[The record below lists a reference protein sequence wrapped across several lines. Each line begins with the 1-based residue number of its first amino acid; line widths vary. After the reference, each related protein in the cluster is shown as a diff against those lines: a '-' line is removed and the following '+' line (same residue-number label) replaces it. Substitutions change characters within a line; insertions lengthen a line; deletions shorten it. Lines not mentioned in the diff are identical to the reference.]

1 MERVCVLVALWAA
14 VAAQLGSPALGLRPP
29 RRTAVGH
36 KGSSGLTGQDANG
49 VPLRRSKRGWM
60 WNQFFLLEEYTGTD
74 LQYVGK
80 LHSDSDRGDD
90 SVRYVLT
97 GDGAGIIFKIDEK
110 SGDIHATKRLDRED
124 KAYYVLR
131 AKAVNRFTNE
141 ALEGESEFIIKIHD
155 INDNEPRF
163 TKDPYLAR
171 VPEMADIGTSV
182 IQVTAL
188 DADDA
193 TYGNSAK
200 VVYSILEGQPYF
212 SVDPETGLIKTALP
226 GMDREVKENYQ
237 VVIQAKDMA
246 GQMGGLS
253 GTTTVSITL
262 SDINDNPPRFTKTFY
277 EFKVP
282 ESTAVGSAVGVIR
295 AVDNDIGE
303 NADMDYKIIGSDGPG
318 MFDISTNR
326 SSQEGVIV
334 LKKPLDFEKRPQ
346 YGLRVQVD
354 NVHLVPR
361 FFSAGSFR
369 DEASIKITVE
379 DVDEPPVFER
389 ANYDMEVKEDAA
401 PNTIISTVSAS
412 DPDVKRSPVRYSINR
427 RTDMDRVF
435 DVHATNGSVF
445 LLKEL
450 DREEN
455 AWHNISVIASEFNNH
470 NQNSHV
476 LVHIRVTDVNDNAPT
491 FATNYET
498 FVCENA
504 KANQRIQTV
513 SATDPDEPLGGHRF
527 FFSLAQENAG
537 KANFSV
543 RDNRGSVH
551 RSCGQEFSAN
561 LLFFGGDVSD
571 NTAWILTRRNSY
583 SSLLK
588 SVYHVPVVISDSGMP
603 ARSSTNTLT
612 VRVCT
617 CDREGN
623 MKLCNAEAL
632 TARAGLSTG
641 ALVAI
646 LLCVMILLMIVV
658 LFAALRRQ
666 RKKEPL
672 IISKEDVRDNVVSYN
687 DEGGGEED
695 TQAFDI
701 GTLRNPE
708 AIEDAKQRR
717 DILPEAYYP
726 PARRPAPPPARD
738 NNNGDVRD
746 FINQRIQDND
756 GDPTAPPYDS
766 LATYAYEGS
775 GSVAESLS
783 SLESATT
790 EGEQD
795 YNYLSEWGPRF
806 KKLADMYGADDSDRD
821 S

>member
-1 MERVCVLVALWAA
+1 MDRRKVCVLMVLWAMA
-14 VAAQLGSPALGLRPP
+14 NLSSPGHSLRAL
-29 RRTAVGH
+29 RRTTGGRR
-36 KGSSGLTGQDANG
+36 GSTGLTGQDANG

-74 LQYVGK
+74 MQYVGK
-80 LHSDSDRGDD
+80 LHSDSDRGDG

-97 GDGAGIIFKIDEK
+97 GEGAGTLFKIDEK
-110 SGDIHATKRLDRED
+110 SGDIHATKRLDREE
-124 KAYYVLR
+124 KAYYILH

-141 ALEGESEFIIKIHD
+141 ALEGQSEFIIKIHD

-163 TKDPYLAR
+163 TKDPYMAN
-171 VPEMADIGTSV
+171 VPEMSDIGTSV
-182 IQVTAL
+182 IQVTAT

-193 TYGNSAK
+193 TYGNSAR

-262 SDINDNPPRFTKTFY
+262 SDVNDNPPRFTKTLY
-277 EFKVP
+277 EFRVP
-282 ESTAVGSAVGVIR
+282 ESTELGSVVGVIR
-295 AVDNDIGE
+295 AMDADIGE
-303 NADMDYKIIGSDGPG
+303 NAEMDYRIMGSDGPG
-318 MFDISTNR
+318 MFDITTNR
-326 SSQEGVIV
+326 STQEGVIV
-334 LKKPLDFEKRPQ
+334 LRKPLDYERKRQ
-346 YGLRVQVD
+346 YSLRVQVE
-354 NVHLVPR
+354 NVHVNPR
-361 FFSAGSFR
+361 FYSVGSFR
-369 DEASIKITVE
+369 DEASIKIIVE

-389 ANYDMEVKEDAA
+389 SSYVMEVKEDAVR
-401 PNTIISTVSAS
+401 NTVIGSVSAS
-412 DPDVKRSPVRYSINR
+412 DPDDKNSLVRYTIDR

-435 DVHATNGSVF
+435 NIHAGNGSVF
-445 LLKEL
+445 ILREL

-455 AWHNISVIASEFNNH
+455 AWHNISVIATEFNNPR
-470 NQNSHV
+470 QISRVPVYVRV
-476 LVHIRVTDVNDNAPT
+476 LDVNDNAPT

-527 FFSLAQENAG
+527 FFSLAQETAG

-543 RDNRGSVH
+543 RDNK
-551 RSCGQEFSAN
+551 
-561 LLFFGGDVSD
+561 D

-583 SSLLK
+583 NSLQK
-588 SVYHVPVVISDSGMP
+588 SIYHVPVVISDGEFPMQ
-603 ARSSTNTLT
+603 SSTNTLT
-612 VRVCT
+612 IRVCT

-646 LLCVMILLMIVV
+646 LLCVIILLMIVV

-708 AIEDAKQRR
+708 AIEESKQRR
-717 DILPEAYYP
+717 DIVPETFYP
-726 PARRPAPPPARD
+726 PVRRAVLPPTRD
-738 NNNGDVRD
+738 NNGDVRD
-746 FINQRIQDND
+746 FISQRLQDND
-756 GDPTAPPYDS
+756 SDPTAPPYDS
-766 LATYAYEGS
+766 LATYAYEGN

-783 SLESATT
+783 SLESVTT
-790 EGEQD
+790 EGDQD

-806 KKLADMYGADDSDRD
+806 KKLADMYGGDDSDRD

>member
-1 MERVCVLVALWAA
+1 LSLPFAA
-14 VAAQLGSPALGLRPP
+14 VLRSSSRLGCFSHLPSLCWKME
-29 RRTAVGH
+29 
-36 KGSSGLTGQDANG
+36 KGQT

-74 LQYVGK
+74 MQYVGK
-80 LHSDSDRGDD
+80 LHSDADRGDG

-97 GDGAGIIFKIDEK
+97 GDGAGTVFKIDEK
-110 SGDIHATKRLDRED
+110 SGDIHATKRLDREE
-124 KAYYVLR
+124 KAYYILY
-131 AKAVNRFTNE
+131 AKAVNRFTNQ
-141 ALEGESEFIIKIHD
+141 ALEGQSEFIIKIHD
-155 INDNEPRF
+155 INDNEPKF
-163 TKDPYLAR
+163 TKDPYMAR
-171 VPEMADIGTSV
+171 VPEMSDIGASV
-182 IQVTAL
+182 IQVTAT

-193 TYGNSAK
+193 TYGNSAR

-262 SDINDNPPRFTKTFY
+262 SDVNDNPPRFTKTLYDFR
-277 EFKVP
+277 VP
-282 ESTAVGSAVGVIR
+282 ESLEPGSVVGVVR
-295 AVDNDIGE
+295 ALDADIGE
-303 NADMDYKIIGSDGPG
+303 NAEMDYRIIGSDGPG
-318 MFDISTNR
+318 VFDIATNR
-326 SSQEGVIV
+326 STQDGVIV
-334 LKKPLDFEKRPQ
+334 LRKPLDFEKKHQ
-346 YGLRVQVD
+346 FGLRLQVE
-354 NVHLVPR
+354 NVHLNPR
-361 FFSAGSFR
+361 FFSMGPFR
-369 DEASIKITVE
+369 DEASVKITVE

-389 ANYDMEVKEDAA
+389 PSYIMEVKEDAA
-401 PNTIISTVSAS
+401 KNTVIGAVSAS
-412 DPDVKRSPVRYSINR
+412 DLDDKRSPIRYTIDW

-435 DVHATNGSVF
+435 NIHSGNGSVYV
-445 LLKEL
+445 LREL

-455 AWHNISVIASEFNNH
+455 AWHNISVMATEFNNP
-470 NQNSHV
+470 QQISRV
-476 LVHIRVTDVNDNAPT
+476 PVFIRVLDVNDNAPA
-491 FATNYET
+491 FAANYET

-504 KANQRIQTV
+504 KANQRIQTIG
-513 SATDPDEPLGGHRF
+513 ATDPDEPLAGHRF
-527 FFSLAQENAG
+527 FFRVAPEAAG

-543 RDNRGSVH
+543 HDNKGS
-551 RSCGQEFSAN
+551 AA
-561 LLFFGGDVSD
+561 LASD
-571 NTAWILTRRNSY
+571 PWWCLQ
-583 SSLLK
+583 K
-588 SVYHVPVVISDSGMP
+588 SVYHVPVVISDGDFPMQ
-603 ARSSTNTLT
+603 SSTNTLT
-612 VRVCT
+612 VRVCS

-646 LLCVMILLMIVV
+646 LLCVIILLMIVV

-672 IISKEDVRDNVVSYN
+672 IVSKEDVRDNVVSYN

-708 AIEDAKQRR
+708 AIEESKQRR
-717 DILPEAYYP
+717 DILPETFYP
-726 PARRPAPPPARD
+726 PLRRPAPPPTYD
-738 NNNGDVRD
+738 NNGDVRD
-746 FINQRIQDND
+746 FISQRLQDND

-766 LATYAYEGS
+766 LATYAYEGN

-783 SLESATT
+783 SLESVTT
-790 EGEQD
+790 EGDQD

-806 KKLADMYGADDSDRD
+806 KKLADMYGGEDSGGE

>member
-1 MERVCVLVALWAA
+1 MDRRKVCALMVLWAMA
-14 VAAQLGSPALGLRPP
+14 HLSSPGYGLRAL
-29 RRTAVGH
+29 RRTTGGRR
-36 KGSSGLTGQDANG
+36 GSAGLTGQDANG

-74 LQYVGK
+74 MQYVGK
-80 LHSDSDRGDD
+80 LHSDSDRGDG

-97 GDGAGIIFKIDEK
+97 GEGAGSLFKIDEN
-110 SGDIHATKRLDRED
+110 SGDIHATKRLDREE
-124 KAYYVLR
+124 KAYYILH

-141 ALEGESEFIIKIHD
+141 ALEGQSEFIIKIHD

-163 TKDPYLAR
+163 TKDLYMAR
-171 VPEMADIGTSV
+171 VPEMSDIGTSV
-182 IQVTAL
+182 IQVTAT

-193 TYGNSAK
+193 TYGNSAR

-262 SDINDNPPRFTKTFY
+262 SDVNDNPPRFSKTLY
-277 EFKVP
+277 EFRVP
-282 ESTAVGSAVGVIR
+282 ESIELGSVVGLIR
-295 AVDNDIGE
+295 AMDADIGE
-303 NADMDYKIIGSDGPG
+303 NAEMDYRIIGSDGPG
-318 MFDISTNR
+318 MFDVSTNR
-326 SSQEGVIV
+326 STQEGVIV
-334 LKKPLDFEKRPQ
+334 LRKPLDFERKRQ
-346 YGLRVQVD
+346 YSLRVQVE
-354 NVHLVPR
+354 NVHINPR
-361 FFSAGSFR
+361 FFSVGPFR
-369 DEASIKITVE
+369 DEASIKIIVE

-389 ANYDMEVKEDAA
+389 ASYIMEVKEDAA
-401 PNTIISTVSAS
+401 RNTIIGSVSAS
-412 DPDVKRSPVRYSINR
+412 DPDDKNSLVRYSIDR

-435 DVHATNGSVF
+435 NIHAGNGSVF
-445 LLKEL
+445 IFREL

-455 AWHNISVIASEFNNH
+455 AWHNISVTATEFSKYNNPR
-470 NQNSHV
+470 QISRV
-476 LVHIRVTDVNDNAPT
+476 PVYIRVLDVNDNAPT

-527 FFSLAQENAG
+527 FFSLAQEAAG

-543 RDNRGSVH
+543 RDNK
-551 RSCGQEFSAN
+551 
-561 LLFFGGDVSD
+561 D

-583 SSLLK
+583 NSLQK
-588 SVYHVPVVISDSGMP
+588 SVYHVPVVISDGEFPMQ
-603 ARSSTNTLT
+603 SSTNTLT
-612 VRVCT
+612 IRVCT

-646 LLCVMILLMIVV
+646 LLCVIILLMIVV

-708 AIEDAKQRR
+708 AIEESKQRR
-717 DILPEAYYP
+717 DIVPETFYP
-726 PARRPAPPPARD
+726 PVRRPVLPPTRD
-738 NNNGDVRD
+738 NNGDVRD
-746 FINQRIQDND
+746 FINQRLQDND
-756 GDPTAPPYDS
+756 SDPTAPPYDS
-766 LATYAYEGS
+766 LATYAYEGN

-783 SLESATT
+783 SLESVTT
-790 EGEQD
+790 DGDQD

-806 KKLADMYGADDSDRD
+806 KKLADMYGGDDSDRD

>member
-1 MERVCVLVALWAA
+1 MDRGKACLLLVLWA
-14 VAAQLGSPALGLRPP
+14 VAHLSSPGDGLRAL
-29 RRTAVGH
+29 RRTTGGRR
-36 KGSSGLTGQDANG
+36 GSTGLTGQDANG

-74 LQYVGK
+74 MQYVGK
-80 LHSDSDRGDD
+80 LHSDGDRGDG

-97 GDGAGIIFKIDEK
+97 GEGAGTLFKIDEK
-110 SGDIHATKRLDRED
+110 SGDIHATKRLDREE
-124 KAYYVLR
+124 KAYYILH
-131 AKAVNRFTNE
+131 AKAINRFTNE

-163 TKDPYLAR
+163 TKDPYIAT
-171 VPEMADIGTSV
+171 VPEMSEIGTSV
-182 IQVTAL
+182 IQVTAT

-193 TYGNSAK
+193 TYGNSAR

-226 GMDREVKENYQ
+226 GMDREVKEHYQ

-262 SDINDNPPRFTKTFY
+262 SDVNDNPPRFTKSLY
-277 EFKVP
+277 DFKVP
-282 ESTAVGSAVGVIR
+282 ESTELGSAVGVIR
-295 AVDNDIGE
+295 ANDADI
-303 NADMDYKIIGSDGPG
+303 NANAEMDYRIIGSDGPG
-318 MFDISTNR
+318 MFDISTNK
-326 SSQEGVIV
+326 STQEGVIV
-334 LKKPLDFEKRPQ
+334 LRKPLDFERKRQ
-346 YGLRVQVD
+346 YSLRIQVD
-354 NVHLVPR
+354 NVHVSPR
-361 FFSAGSFR
+361 FFSMGPFR
-369 DEASIKITVE
+369 DEATVKIQVE

-389 ANYDMEVKEDAA
+389 SSYVMEVKEDAA
-401 PNTIISTVSAS
+401 RNTAIGSVSAS
-412 DPDVKRSPVRYSINR
+412 DPDGVRSPVRYSIDR

-435 DVHATNGSVF
+435 NIHAGNGSVF
-445 LLKEL
+445 ILRQL
-450 DREEN
+450 DREES
-455 AWHNISVIASEFNNH
+455 AWHNISIIATEFNNPR
-470 NQNSHV
+470 QISRV
-476 LVHIRVTDVNDNAPT
+476 PVYIRVLDINDNAPT

-513 SATDPDEPLGGHRF
+513 SATDPDEPVGGHRF
-527 FFSLAQENAG
+527 FFSLAHEASG

-543 RDNRGSVH
+543 RDNK
-551 RSCGQEFSAN
+551 
-561 LLFFGGDVSD
+561 D

-583 SSLLK
+583 NSLQK
-588 SVYHVPVVISDSGMP
+588 STYLVPVVISDGEFPMQ
-603 ARSSTNTLT
+603 SSTNTLT

-632 TARAGLSTG
+632 TGRAGLSTG

-646 LLCVMILLMIVV
+646 LLCVIILLMIVV

-708 AIEDAKQRR
+708 AIEESKQRR
-717 DILPEAYYP
+717 DIVPETFYP
-726 PARRPAPPPARD
+726 PVRRRRLR
-738 NNNGDVRD
+738 VCC
-746 FINQRIQDND
+746 QC
-756 GDPTAPPYDS
+756 
-766 LATYAYEGS
+766 
-775 GSVAESLS
+775 
-783 SLESATT
+783 
-790 EGEQD
+790 
-795 YNYLSEWGPRF
+795 
-806 KKLADMYGADDSDRD
+806 
-821 S
+821 

>member
-1 MERVCVLVALWAA
+1 MDRRKVCVLMVLWA
-14 VAAQLGSPALGLRPP
+14 VAHLSFPGYGLRAL
-29 RRTAVGH
+29 RRTTG
-36 KGSSGLTGQDANG
+36 GRRGSGLTGQDANG

-74 LQYVGK
+74 MQYVGK
-80 LHSDSDRGDD
+80 LHSDGDRGDG

-97 GDGAGIIFKIDEK
+97 GEGAGTLFKIDEK
-110 SGDIHATKRLDRED
+110 SGDIHATKRLDREE
-124 KAYYVLR
+124 KAYYILH
-131 AKAVNRFTNE
+131 AKAVNQFTNE

-163 TKDPYLAR
+163 TKDPYMAS
-171 VPEMADIGTSV
+171 VPEMSDVGTSV
-182 IQVTAL
+182 IQVTAI

-193 TYGNSAK
+193 TYGNSAR

-226 GMDREVKENYQ
+226 GMDREVKEHYQ

-262 SDINDNPPRFTKTFY
+262 SDVNDNPPRFTKTLY
-277 EFKVP
+277 EFRVP
-282 ESTAVGSAVGVIR
+282 ESNELGSSVGAIR
-295 AVDNDIGE
+295 AMDADIGP
-303 NADMDYKIIGSDGPG
+303 NAEMDYRIIGSDGPG
-318 MFDISTNR
+318 MFDVTTNR
-326 SSQEGVIV
+326 STQEGVI
-334 LKKPLDFEKRPQ
+334 LLRKPLDFEKKRQ
-346 YGLRVQVD
+346 YSLRIQVE
-354 NVHLVPR
+354 NSHINPH
-361 FFSAGSFR
+361 FYSSGPFR
-369 DEASIKITVE
+369 DEATIKIVVE
-379 DVDEPPVFER
+379 DVDEPPLFER
-389 ANYDMEVKEDAA
+389 ASYIMEVKEDAA
-401 PNTIISTVSAS
+401 RNTIVGSVSAS
-412 DPDVKRSPVRYSINR
+412 DPDDKRSPVRYTIDR

-435 DVHATNGSVF
+435 NIHAGNGSVF
-445 LLKEL
+445 TLRDL
-450 DREEN
+450 DREES
-455 AWHNISVIASEFNNH
+455 AWHNISVIATEFNNPRLM
-470 NQNSHV
+470 SRV
-476 LVHIRVTDVNDNAPT
+476 PVYIRVLDVNDNAPT

-527 FFSLAQENAG
+527 TFSLAPEAAG

-543 RDNRGSVH
+543 RDNK
-551 RSCGQEFSAN
+551 
-561 LLFFGGDVSD
+561 D
-571 NTAWILTRRNSY
+571 NTAWILTRRSSYNS
-583 SSLLK
+583 LQK
-588 SVYHVPVVISDSGMP
+588 SVYHVPVVISDGEYPMQ
-603 ARSSTNTLT
+603 SSTSTLT
-612 VRVCT
+612 IRVCT

-623 MKLCNAEAL
+623 MKLCNPEAL
-632 TARAGLSTG
+632 TARVGLSTG

-646 LLCVMILLMIVV
+646 LLCVIILLIIVV

-708 AIEDAKQRR
+708 AIEDSKQRR
-717 DILPEAYYP
+717 DIIPETFYP
-726 PARRPAPPPARD
+726 PVRRPVLPPSRD
-738 NNNGDVRD
+738 NNGDVRD
-746 FINQRIQDND
+746 FINQRLQEND
-756 GDPTAPPYDS
+756 SDPTAPPYDS
-766 LATYAYEGS
+766 LATYAYEGN

-783 SLESATT
+783 SLESVTT
-790 EGEQD
+790 EGDQD

-806 KKLADMYGADDSDRD
+806 KKLADMYGGDDSDRD

>member
-1 MERVCVLVALWAA
+1 MKRSESLRKAYVLMVLWA
-14 VAAQLGSPALGLRPP
+14 VAHLSSPGSGLRAL
-29 RRTAVGH
+29 RRTTGGRR
-36 KGSSGLTGQDANG
+36 GSTGLTGQDANG

-74 LQYVGK
+74 MQYVGK
-80 LHSDSDRGDD
+80 LHSDGDRGDG

-97 GDGAGIIFKIDEK
+97 GEGAGSLFKIDEK
-110 SGDIHATKRLDRED
+110 SGDIHATKRLDREE
-124 KAYYVLR
+124 KAYYILH
-131 AKAVNRFTNE
+131 AKAINRFTNE
-141 ALEGESEFIIKIHD
+141 ALEGQSEFIIKIHD

-163 TKDPYLAR
+163 TKDVYTAR
-171 VPEMADIGTSV
+171 VPEMSDIGTSV
-182 IQVTAL
+182 IQVTAT

-193 TYGNSAK
+193 TYGNSAR

-262 SDINDNPPRFTKTFY
+262 SDVNDNPPRFTKTLY
-277 EFKVP
+277 EFRVP
-282 ESTAVGSAVGVIR
+282 ESVELGGTVGVIR
-295 AVDNDIGE
+295 AMDADIGE
-303 NADMDYKIIGSDGPG
+303 NAEMDYRIIGSDGPG
-318 MFDISTNR
+318 MFDITTNR
-326 SSQEGVIV
+326 STQDGVIV
-334 LKKPLDFEKRPQ
+334 LRKPLDFERKRQ
-346 YGLRVQVD
+346 YSLRVQVE
-354 NVHLVPR
+354 NAHINPR
-361 FFSAGSFR
+361 FFSVGPFR
-369 DEASIKITVE
+369 DEATVKIVVE

-389 ANYDMEVKEDAA
+389 ASYVMEVKEDAA
-401 PNTIISTVSAS
+401 RNTIIGSVSAS
-412 DPDVKRSPVRYSINR
+412 DPDDKNSLVRYTIDR

-435 DVHATNGSVF
+435 NIHAGNGSVYT
-445 LLKEL
+445 LREL

-455 AWHNISVIASEFNNH
+455 AWHNISVLATEFNNPR
-470 NQNSHV
+470 QISRV
-476 LVHIRVTDVNDNAPT
+476 PVYIRVLDVNDNAPT

-527 FFSLAQENAG
+527 FFGLAQEAAG

-543 RDNRGSVH
+543 RDNK
-551 RSCGQEFSAN
+551 
-561 LLFFGGDVSD
+561 D

-583 SSLLK
+583 NSLQK
-588 SVYHVPVVISDSGMP
+588 SVYHVPVVISDGEFPMQ
-603 ARSSTNTLT
+603 SSTSTLT

-646 LLCVMILLMIVV
+646 LLCVIILLMIVV

-708 AIEDAKQRR
+708 AIEESKQRR
-717 DILPEAYYP
+717 DIVPETFYP
-726 PARRPAPPPARD
+726 PVRRPVLPPTRD
-738 NNNGDVRD
+738 NNGDVRD
-746 FINQRIQDND
+746 FINQRLVDND
-756 GDPTAPPYDS
+756 SDPTAPPYDS
-766 LATYAYEGS
+766 LATYAYEGN

-783 SLESATT
+783 SLESVTT
-790 EGEQD
+790 EGDQD

-806 KKLADMYGADDSDRD
+806 KKLADMYGGDDSDRD

>member
-1 MERVCVLVALWAA
+1 MNRRKVCVLLVLWVMAH
-14 VAAQLGSPALGLRPP
+14 LSSPGYGLRAL
-29 RRTAVGH
+29 RRTTGGRR
-36 KGSSGLTGQDANG
+36 GSTGLTGQDANG

-74 LQYVGK
+74 MQYVGK
-80 LHSDSDRGDD
+80 LHSDSDRGDG
-90 SVRYVLT
+90 SVRYVLN
-97 GDGAGIIFKIDEK
+97 GEGAGTLFKIDEK
-110 SGDIHATKRLDRED
+110 SGDIHATKRLDREE
-124 KAYYVLR
+124 KAFYILH

-163 TKDPYLAR
+163 TKNPYFAR
-171 VPEMADIGTSV
+171 VPEMSDIGTSV
-182 IQVTAL
+182 IQVTAT

-262 SDINDNPPRFTKTFY
+262 SDVNDNPPRFAKTMY
-277 EFKVP
+277 EFRVP
-282 ESTAVGSAVGVIR
+282 ESTEVGSGVGVIR
-295 AVDNDIGE
+295 AIDADIGE
-303 NADMDYKIIGSDGPG
+303 NAEMDYRIIGSDGPG
-318 MFDISTNR
+318 MFDIVTNR
-326 SSQEGVIV
+326 SSQDGIIK
-334 LKKPLDFEKRPQ
+334 LRKPLDFERKRQ
-346 YGLRVQVD
+346 YSLRVQVE
-354 NVHLVPR
+354 NAHINSR
-361 FFSAGSFR
+361 FLSVGPFT
-369 DEASIKITVE
+369 DEATIKIVVE

-389 ANYDMEVKEDAA
+389 ASYVMEVKEDAA
-401 PNTIISTVSAS
+401 KNTVIGSVSAS
-412 DPDVKRSPVRYSINR
+412 DPDDKRSPVRYSIDR

-435 DVHATNGSVF
+435 GIHAGNGSVF
-445 LLKEL
+445 ILREL

-455 AWHNISVIASEFNNH
+455 AWHNISVIATEFNNPR
-470 NQNSHV
+470 QTSRV
-476 LVHIRVTDVNDNAPT
+476 PVYIRVLDINDNAPT

-504 KANQRIQTV
+504 KANQRIQTI

-527 FFSLAQENAG
+527 FFSLAQEAAG

-543 RDNRGSVH
+543 RDNK
-551 RSCGQEFSAN
+551 
-561 LLFFGGDVSD
+561 D

-583 SSLLK
+583 NSLQK
-588 SVYHVPVVISDSGMP
+588 SVYHVPVVISDGEYPMQ
-603 ARSSTNTLT
+603 SSTNTLT
-612 VRVCT
+612 IRVCT

-646 LLCVMILLMIVV
+646 LLCVIILLMIVV

-708 AIEDAKQRR
+708 AIEESKQRR
-717 DILPEAYYP
+717 DIVPEAFYP
-726 PARRPAPPPARD
+726 PVRRPVLPPARD
-738 NNNGDVRD
+738 NNGDVRD
-746 FINQRIQDND
+746 FITQRLQDND
-756 GDPTAPPYDS
+756 SDPTAPPYDS
-766 LATYAYEGS
+766 LATYAYEGN

-783 SLESATT
+783 SLESVTT
-790 EGEQD
+790 EGDQD

-806 KKLADMYGADDSDRD
+806 KKLADMYGGDDSDRD

>member
-1 MERVCVLVALWAA
+1 MFQGRSQADVICVLMVLWA
-14 VAAQLGSPALGLRPP
+14 VAHLSFPGYGLRAL
-29 RRTAVGH
+29 RRTTG
-36 KGSSGLTGQDANG
+36 GRRGSGLTGQDANG

-74 LQYVGK
+74 MQYVGK
-80 LHSDSDRGDD
+80 LHSDGDRGDG

-97 GDGAGIIFKIDEK
+97 GEGAGTLFKIDEK
-110 SGDIHATKRLDRED
+110 SGDIHATKRLDREE
-124 KAYYVLR
+124 KAYYILH
-131 AKAVNRFTNE
+131 AKAVNQFTNE

-163 TKDPYLAR
+163 TKDPYMAS
-171 VPEMADIGTSV
+171 VPEMSDVGTSV
-182 IQVTAL
+182 IQVTAI

-193 TYGNSAK
+193 TYGNSAR

-226 GMDREVKENYQ
+226 GMDREVKEHYQ

-262 SDINDNPPRFTKTFY
+262 SDVNDNPPRFTKTLY
-277 EFKVP
+277 EFRVP
-282 ESTAVGSAVGVIR
+282 ESNELGSSVGAIR
-295 AVDNDIGE
+295 AMDADIGP
-303 NADMDYKIIGSDGPG
+303 NAEMDYRIIGSDGPG
-318 MFDISTNR
+318 MFDVTTNR
-326 SSQEGVIV
+326 STQEGVI
-334 LKKPLDFEKRPQ
+334 LLRKPLDFEKKRQ
-346 YGLRVQVD
+346 YSLRIQVE
-354 NVHLVPR
+354 NSHINPH
-361 FFSAGSFR
+361 FYSSGPFR
-369 DEASIKITVE
+369 DEATIKIVVE
-379 DVDEPPVFER
+379 DVDEPPLFER
-389 ANYDMEVKEDAA
+389 ASYIMEVKEDAA
-401 PNTIISTVSAS
+401 RNTIVGSVSAS
-412 DPDVKRSPVRYSINR
+412 DPDDKRSPVRYTIDR

-435 DVHATNGSVF
+435 NIHAGNGSVF
-445 LLKEL
+445 TLRDL
-450 DREEN
+450 DREES
-455 AWHNISVIASEFNNH
+455 AWHNISVIATEFNNPRLM
-470 NQNSHV
+470 SRV
-476 LVHIRVTDVNDNAPT
+476 PVYIRVLDVNDNAPT

-527 FFSLAQENAG
+527 TFSLAPEAAG

-543 RDNRGSVH
+543 RDNK
-551 RSCGQEFSAN
+551 
-561 LLFFGGDVSD
+561 D
-571 NTAWILTRRNSY
+571 NTAWILTRRSSYNS
-583 SSLLK
+583 LQK
-588 SVYHVPVVISDSGMP
+588 SVYHVPVVISDGEYPMQ
-603 ARSSTNTLT
+603 SSTSTLT
-612 VRVCT
+612 IRVCT

-623 MKLCNAEAL
+623 MKLCNPEAL
-632 TARAGLSTG
+632 TARVGLSTG

-646 LLCVMILLMIVV
+646 LLCVIILLIIVV

-708 AIEDAKQRR
+708 AIEDSKQRR
-717 DILPEAYYP
+717 DIIPETFYP
-726 PARRPAPPPARD
+726 PVRRPVLPPSRD
-738 NNNGDVRD
+738 NNGDVRD
-746 FINQRIQDND
+746 FINQRLQEND
-756 GDPTAPPYDS
+756 SDPTAPPYDS
-766 LATYAYEGS
+766 LATYAYEGN

-783 SLESATT
+783 SLESVTT
-790 EGEQD
+790 EGDQD

-806 KKLADMYGADDSDRD
+806 KKLADMYGGDDSDRD

>member
-1 MERVCVLVALWAA
+1 MDGRRVCVLMVLWAMTH
-14 VAAQLGSPALGLRPP
+14 LGSPGLGLRAL
-29 RRTAVGH
+29 RRTTGGRRAGRM
-36 KGSSGLTGQDANG
+36 GQDANG

-74 LQYVGK
+74 MQYVGK
-80 LHSDSDRGDD
+80 LHSDSDRGDG
-90 SVRYVLT
+90 SVKYVLT
-97 GDGAGIIFKIDEK
+97 GEGAGSLFKIDEK
-110 SGDIHATKRLDRED
+110 SGDIHATKRLDREE
-124 KAYYVLR
+124 KAYYILH

-163 TKDPYLAR
+163 TKDPYMAR
-171 VPEMADIGTSV
+171 VPEMSDIGTSV
-182 IQVTAL
+182 IQVTAT

-262 SDINDNPPRFTKTFY
+262 SDVNDNPPRFTKTLY
-277 EFKVP
+277 EFRVP
-282 ESTAVGSAVGVIR
+282 ESNEVGSSVGVIR
-295 AVDNDIGE
+295 AMDADIGQ
-303 NADMDYKIIGSDGPG
+303 NAEMDYRIIGSDGPG
-318 MFDISTNR
+318 MFDITTNR
-326 SSQEGVIV
+326 STQDGIIV
-334 LKKPLDFEKRPQ
+334 LRKPLDFERKRQ
-346 YGLRVQVD
+346 YSLRVQVE
-354 NVHLVPR
+354 NSHINPR
-361 FFSAGSFR
+361 FYSMGPFR
-369 DEASIKITVE
+369 DEATIKIVVE
-379 DVDEPPVFER
+379 DVDEPPEFER
-389 ANYDMEVKEDAA
+389 ASYVMEVKEDAA
-401 PNTIISTVSAS
+401 KNTVIGSVSAS
-412 DPDVKRSPVRYSINR
+412 DPDDKNSLVRYSIDR

-435 DVHATNGSVF
+435 NIHAGNGSVF
-445 LLKEL
+445 ILREL

-455 AWHNISVIASEFNNH
+455 AWHNISVIATEFSKCNNPR
-470 NQNSHV
+470 QISRV
-476 LVHIRVTDVNDNAPT
+476 PVYIRVLDVNDNAPT

-504 KANQRIQTV
+504 KANQRIQTI
-513 SATDPDEPLGGHRF
+513 SATDPDEPLAGHRF
-527 FFSLAQENAG
+527 FFGLAQDAAG

-543 RDNRGSVH
+543 RDNK
-551 RSCGQEFSAN
+551 
-561 LLFFGGDVSD
+561 D
-571 NTAWILTRRNSY
+571 NTAGILTRRNSY
-583 SSLLK
+583 SSLQK
-588 SVYHVPVVISDSGMP
+588 SVYHVPVVISDGEFPMQ
-603 ARSSTNTLT
+603 SSTNTLT
-612 VRVCT
+612 IRVCT

-646 LLCVMILLMIVV
+646 LLCVIILLMIVV

-708 AIEDAKQRR
+708 AIEESKQRR
-717 DILPEAYYP
+717 DIVPETFYP
-726 PARRPAPPPARD
+726 PVRRPVLPPTRD
-738 NNNGDVRD
+738 NNGDVRD
-746 FINQRIQDND
+746 FINQRLQDND
-756 GDPTAPPYDS
+756 SDPTAPPYDS
-766 LATYAYEGS
+766 LATYAYEGN

-783 SLESATT
+783 SLESVTT
-790 EGEQD
+790 EGDQD

-806 KKLADMYGADDSDRD
+806 KKLADMYGGDDSDRD

>member
-1 MERVCVLVALWAA
+1 MDRRKVCVLMLLWAA
-14 VAAQLGSPALGLRPP
+14 AHLSSPGHGLRAL
-29 RRTAVGH
+29 RRTTGGRR
-36 KGSSGLTGQDANG
+36 GSAGLTGQDANG

-60 WNQFFLLEEYTGTD
+60 WNQFFLLEEYMGTD
-74 LQYVGK
+74 MQYVGK
-80 LHSDSDRGDD
+80 LHSDSDRGDG
-90 SVRYVLT
+90 SVRYVLN
-97 GDGAGIIFKIDEK
+97 GEGAGTLFKIDEK
-110 SGDIHATKRLDRED
+110 SGDIHATKRLDREE
-124 KAYYVLR
+124 KAYYILH
-131 AKAVNRFTNE
+131 AKAVNRLTNV
-141 ALEGESEFIIKIHD
+141 ALEGESEFVIKIHD

-163 TKDPYLAR
+163 TRDPYTAR
-171 VPEMADIGTSV
+171 VPEMSDIGTSV
-182 IQVTAL
+182 IQVTAT

-193 TYGNSAK
+193 TYGNSAR

-212 SVDPETGLIKTALP
+212 SVDPDTGLIKTALP

-262 SDINDNPPRFTKTFY
+262 SDVNDNPPRFTKTLY
-277 EFKVP
+277 EFRVP
-282 ESTAVGSAVGVIR
+282 ETTELGHAVGAIR
-295 AVDNDIGE
+295 ALDGDIGE
-303 NADMDYKIIGSDGPG
+303 NAEMDYRIIGSDGPG
-318 MFDISTNR
+318 VFDVATNR
-326 SSQEGVIV
+326 STQEGVIV
-334 LKKPLDFEKRPQ
+334 LRKPLDFERKRQ
-346 YGLRVQVD
+346 FSLRVQVE
-354 NVHLVPR
+354 NVHLSPR
-361 FFSAGSFR
+361 FFSMGPFR
-369 DEASIKITVE
+369 DEASVKIVVE

-389 ANYDMEVKEDAA
+389 ASYVMEVKEDAA
-401 PNTIISTVSAS
+401 RGAVIGSVSAS
-412 DPDVKRSPVRYSINR
+412 DPDDKSSLVRYSIDR

-435 DVHATNGSVF
+435 NVHAGNGSVF
-445 LLKEL
+445 ILREL

-455 AWHNISVIASEFNNH
+455 AWHNISVLATEFSNPR
-470 NQNSHV
+470 QISRVPVFVRV
-476 LVHIRVTDVNDNAPT
+476 LDVNDNAPT

-527 FFSLAQENAG
+527 FFSLAQEAAG

-543 RDNRGSVH
+543 RDNK
-551 RSCGQEFSAN
+551 
-561 LLFFGGDVSD
+561 D

-583 SSLLK
+583 NSLQK
-588 SVYHVPVVISDSGMP
+588 SVYHVPVVISDGEFPMQ
-603 ARSSTNTLT
+603 SSTSTLT
-612 VRVCT
+612 IRVCT

-646 LLCVMILLMIVV
+646 LLCVIILLMIVV

-708 AIEDAKQRR
+708 AIEESKQRR
-717 DILPEAYYP
+717 DILVYVCFCFS
-726 PARRPAPPPARD
+726 RVRVTRPLLRPLIHSRTLWVFWMSEVFVLVGKLLLTKWRMLFSA
-738 NNNGDVRD
+738 
-746 FINQRIQDND
+746 
-756 GDPTAPPYDS
+756 
-766 LATYAYEGS
+766 
-775 GSVAESLS
+775 VAKGLWESTNKHTRLS
-783 SLESATT
+783 SLF
-790 EGEQD
+790 
-795 YNYLSEWGPRF
+795 LF
-806 KKLADMYGADDSDRD
+806 YGI
-821 S
+821 

>member
-1 MERVCVLVALWAA
+1 MDRRKVCVLMALWAIA
-14 VAAQLGSPALGLRPP
+14 HLSSPGYGLRAL
-29 RRTAVGH
+29 RRTTGGRR
-36 KGSSGLTGQDANG
+36 GSTGLTGQDANG

-74 LQYVGK
+74 MQYVGK
-80 LHSDSDRGDD
+80 LHSDSDRGDG
-90 SVRYVLT
+90 SVRYILT
-97 GDGAGIIFKIDEK
+97 GEGAGTLFRIDEK
-110 SGDIHATKRLDRED
+110 SGDIHATKRLDREEQ
-124 KAYYVLR
+124 AYYVLH
-131 AKAVNRFTNE
+131 AKAVNRFTNK

-163 TKDPYLAR
+163 TKDPYTAS
-171 VPEMADIGTSV
+171 VPEMSDIGTSV
-182 IQVTAL
+182 IQVTAT

-193 TYGNSAK
+193 TYGNSAR

-262 SDINDNPPRFTKTFY
+262 SDVNDNPPRFTKTLYDFR
-277 EFKVP
+277 VP
-282 ESTAVGSAVGVIR
+282 ESNEVGTVVGLIR
-295 AVDNDIGE
+295 AVDADIGE
-303 NADMDYKIIGSDGPG
+303 NVEMDYRIIGSDGPG
-318 MFDISTNR
+318 MFDITTNR
-326 SSQEGVIV
+326 STQDGVIV
-334 LKKPLDFEKRPQ
+334 LRKLLDYERKQQ
-346 YGLRVQVD
+346 YTLRIQVE
-354 NVHLVPR
+354 NVHINPR
-361 FFSAGSFR
+361 FFSMGPFR
-369 DEASIKITVE
+369 DEATVKIIVE
-379 DVDEPPVFER
+379 DVDELPVFER
-389 ANYDMEVKEDAA
+389 GSYVMEVKEDAA
-401 PNTIISTVSAS
+401 RNTIIGSVSAS
-412 DPDVKRSPVRYSINR
+412 DPDIKHSPVRYSIDR
-427 RTDMDRVF
+427 LTDMDRVF
-435 DVHATNGSVF
+435 DIHAGNGSVF
-445 LLKEL
+445 TLREL

-455 AWHNISVIASEFNNH
+455 AWHNISVIASEFNNP
-470 NQNSHV
+470 QQISRV
-476 LVHIRVTDVNDNAPT
+476 PVYIRVLDVNDNAPK
-491 FATNYET
+491 FSTNYET

-527 FFSLAQENAG
+527 FFSLAQEAAG

-543 RDNRGSVH
+543 RDNK
-551 RSCGQEFSAN
+551 
-561 LLFFGGDVSD
+561 D

-583 SSLLK
+583 NSLQK
-588 SVYHVPVVISDSGMP
+588 SIYHVPVVISDGEFPMQ
-603 ARSSTNTLT
+603 SSTNTLT

-646 LLCVMILLMIVV
+646 LLCVIILLMIVV
-658 LFAALRRQ
+658 LFAALRKQ

-708 AIEDAKQRR
+708 AIEESKQRR
-717 DILPEAYYP
+717 DIVPETFYP
-726 PARRPAPPPARD
+726 PVRRPVLPPTRD
-738 NNNGDVRD
+738 NNGDVRD
-746 FINQRIQDND
+746 FINQRLQDND
-756 GDPTAPPYDS
+756 SDPTAPPYDS
-766 LATYAYEGS
+766 LATYAYEGN

-790 EGEQD
+790 EGDQD

-806 KKLADMYGADDSDRD
+806 KKLADMYGGDDSDRD

>member
-1 MERVCVLVALWAA
+1 MDRRKAYVLMVLWA
-14 VAAQLGSPALGLRPP
+14 VAHLSSPGSGLRAL
-29 RRTAVGH
+29 RRTTGGRR
-36 KGSSGLTGQDANG
+36 GSTGLTGQDANG

-74 LQYVGK
+74 MQYVGK
-80 LHSDSDRGDD
+80 LHSDGDRGDG

-97 GDGAGIIFKIDEK
+97 GEGAGTLFKIDEK
-110 SGDIHATKRLDRED
+110 SGDIHATKRLDREE
-124 KAYYVLR
+124 KAYYILH
-131 AKAVNRFTNE
+131 AKAINRFTNE
-141 ALEGESEFIIKIHD
+141 ALEGQSEFIIKIHD

-163 TKDPYLAR
+163 TKDVYTAR
-171 VPEMADIGTSV
+171 VPEMSDIGTSV
-182 IQVTAL
+182 IQVTAT

-193 TYGNSAK
+193 TYGNSAR

-212 SVDPETGLIKTALP
+212 SVDPDTGLIKTALP

-262 SDINDNPPRFTKTFY
+262 SDVNDNPPRFTKTLF
-277 EFKVP
+277 EFRVP
-282 ESTAVGSAVGVIR
+282 ESIELGGTVGLIR
-295 AVDNDIGE
+295 AMDADIGE
-303 NADMDYKIIGSDGPG
+303 NAEMDYRIIGSDGPG
-318 MFDISTNR
+318 MFDITTNR
-326 SSQEGVIV
+326 STQDGIIV
-334 LKKPLDFEKRPQ
+334 LRKPLDFERKRQ
-346 YGLRVQVD
+346 YSLRVQVE
-354 NVHLVPR
+354 NAHINPR
-361 FFSAGSFR
+361 FFSVGPFR
-369 DEASIKITVE
+369 DEATVKIIVE

-389 ANYDMEVKEDAA
+389 ASYVMEVKEDAA
-401 PNTIISTVSAS
+401 RNTIIGSVSAS
-412 DPDVKRSPVRYSINR
+412 DPDDKNSLVRYTIDR

-435 DVHATNGSVF
+435 NIHAGNGSVYI
-445 LLKEL
+445 LREL

-455 AWHNISVIASEFNNH
+455 AWHNISVLATEFNNPR
-470 NQNSHV
+470 QISRV
-476 LVHIRVTDVNDNAPT
+476 PVYIRVLDVNDNAPT

-527 FFSLAQENAG
+527 FFSLAQEAAG

-543 RDNRGSVH
+543 RDNK
-551 RSCGQEFSAN
+551 
-561 LLFFGGDVSD
+561 D

-583 SSLLK
+583 NSLQK
-588 SVYHVPVVISDSGMP
+588 SIYHVPVVISDGEFPMQ
-603 ARSSTNTLT
+603 SSTSTLT

-646 LLCVMILLMIVV
+646 LLCVIILLMIVV

-708 AIEDAKQRR
+708 AIEESKQRR
-717 DILPEAYYP
+717 DIVPETFYP
-726 PARRPAPPPARD
+726 PVRRPVLPPTRD
-738 NNNGDVRD
+738 NNGDVRD
-746 FINQRIQDND
+746 FINQRLQDND
-756 GDPTAPPYDS
+756 SDPTAPPYDS
-766 LATYAYEGS
+766 LATYAYEGN

-783 SLESATT
+783 SLESVTT
-790 EGEQD
+790 EGDQD

-806 KKLADMYGADDSDRD
+806 KKLADMYGGDDSDRD

>member
-1 MERVCVLVALWAA
+1 MDRRTVCVLVVLWAMA
-14 VAAQLGSPALGLRPP
+14 PLGSPGSGLKAL
-29 RRTAVGH
+29 RRTTGGRR
-36 KGSSGLTGQDANG
+36 GSTGLTGQDANG

-74 LQYVGK
+74 MQYVGK
-80 LHSDSDRGDD
+80 LHSDADRGDG
-90 SVRYVLT
+90 SVRYVLN
-97 GDGAGIIFKIDEK
+97 GEGAGSLFKIDEK
-110 SGDIHATKRLDRED
+110 SGDIHATKRLDREE
-124 KAYYVLR
+124 KAYYVLH

-141 ALEGESEFIIKIHD
+141 ALEGQSEFIIKIHD

-163 TKDPYLAR
+163 TKELYVAR
-171 VPEMADIGTSV
+171 VPEMSDIGTSV
-182 IQVTAL
+182 IQVTAV

-212 SVDPETGLIKTALP
+212 SVDPDTGLIKTALP

-253 GTTTVSITL
+253 GTTTVRITL
-262 SDINDNPPRFTKTFY
+262 SDVNDNPPRFTKTFY
-277 EFKVP
+277 EFRVP
-282 ESTAVGSAVGVIR
+282 ESIEPGSVVGLIR
-295 AVDNDIGE
+295 AMDADIGE
-303 NADMDYKIIGSDGPG
+303 NADMEYRITGSDGPG
-318 MFDISTNR
+318 VFDITTNR
-326 SSQEGVIV
+326 STQEGVIV
-334 LKKPLDFEKRPQ
+334 LRKPVDFEEKRQ
-346 YGLRVQVD
+346 YSLRVQVE
-354 NVHLVPR
+354 NAHISPR
-361 FFSAGSFR
+361 FFSAGPFR
-369 DEASIKITVE
+369 DEASVKIWVE

-389 ANYDMEVKEDAA
+389 ASYVMEVKEDAGR
-401 PNTIISTVSAS
+401 STLIGSVSAS
-412 DPDVKRSPVRYSINR
+412 DPDDKSSLIRYTIDR

-435 DVHATNGSVF
+435 NIHAGNGSVYV
-445 LLKEL
+445 LGEL
-450 DREEN
+450 DREQN
-455 AWHNISVIASEFNNH
+455 AWHNISVVATEFNNPR
-470 NQNSHV
+470 QTSRV
-476 LVHIRVTDVNDNAPT
+476 PVYIRVLDVNDNAPT
-491 FATNYET
+491 LATNYET

-504 KANQRIQTV
+504 KANQRIQTI
-513 SATDPDEPLGGHRF
+513 SAADPDEPLGGHRF
-527 FFSLAQENAG
+527 FFSLAQEAAG

-543 RDNRGSVH
+543 RDNKGIAL
-551 RSCGQEFSAN
+551 SA
-561 LLFFGGDVSD
+561 D
-571 NTAWILTRRNSY
+571 
-583 SSLLK
+583 
-588 SVYHVPVVISDSGMP
+588 
-603 ARSSTNTLT
+603 SSTSTLT
-612 VRVCT
+612 IRVCT

-646 LLCVMILLMIVV
+646 LLCVIILLIIVV

-708 AIEDAKQRR
+708 AIEESKQRR
-717 DILPEAYYP
+717 DIVPETFYP
-726 PARRPAPPPARD
+726 PVRRSMLPPTRD
-738 NNNGDVRD
+738 NNGDVRD
-746 FINQRIQDND
+746 FINQRLQDND
-756 GDPTAPPYDS
+756 SDPTAPPYDS
-766 LATYAYEGS
+766 LATYAYEGN

-783 SLESATT
+783 SLESVTT
-790 EGEQD
+790 EGDQD

-806 KKLADMYGADDSDRD
+806 KKLADMYGGDDSDRD

>member
-1 MERVCVLVALWAA
+1 METLCVLMALWAA
-14 VAAQLGSPALGLRPP
+14 AQLGLAAGMRPL

-36 KGSSGLTGQDANG
+36 KMAAGLTGQDANG

-60 WNQFFLLEEYTGTD
+60 WNQFFLLEEYTGSD
-74 LQYVGK
+74 MQYVGK
-80 LHSDSDRGDD
+80 LHSDSDREDG
-90 SVRYVLT
+90 SARYVLT
-97 GDGAGIIFKIDEK
+97 GDGAGTLFKIDEK
-110 SGDIHATKRLDRED
+110 SGDIHATKRLDREE
-124 KAYYVLR
+124 KAYYVLH
-131 AKAVNRFTNE
+131 AKAVNRFTGE
-141 ALEGESEFIIKIHD
+141 ALEGESDFIIKIHD

-163 TKDPYLAR
+163 TKDPYVAR
-171 VPEMADIGTSV
+171 VPEMAEIGTPV

-188 DADDA
+188 DADDS

-212 SVDPETGLIKTALP
+212 SVDPETGMIKTALP
-226 GMDREVKENYQ
+226 GMDREVKDKYQ
-237 VVIQAKDMA
+237 VVIQGKDMA

-262 SDINDNPPRFTKTFY
+262 ADVNDNPPRFTKTLY

-282 ESTAVGSAVGVIR
+282 ESTLPGSAVGTLR

-303 NADMDYKIIGSDGPG
+303 NAEMDYRIIGSDGPG
-318 MFDISTNR
+318 MFDVAVNR
-326 SSQEGVIV
+326 STQDGVLV
-334 LKKPLDFEKRPQ
+334 LRKTLDFERKRQ
-346 YGLRVQVD
+346 FTLRVQVE
-354 NVHLVPR
+354 NVHVNPR
-361 FFSAGSFR
+361 FFSVGPFR
-369 DEASIKITVE
+369 DEASVKVTVE

-389 ANYDMEVKEDAA
+389 AGYVVEVREDAA
-401 PNTIISTVSAS
+401 PGAVVGSVAAS
-412 DPDVKRSPVRYSINR
+412 DPDAKRSPVRYSIDR

-435 DVHATNGSVF
+435 DVHAVNGSVF
-445 LLKEL
+445 LLRQL

-455 AWHNISVIASEFNNH
+455 AWHNISVVASEFNNH
-470 NQNSHV
+470 QQSSRVPVYVRV
-476 LVHIRVTDVNDNAPT
+476 LDVNDNAPT

-504 KANQRIQTV
+504 KANQRIQTI
-513 SATDPDEPLGGHRF
+513 SAMDPDEPVGGHHF
-527 FFSLAQENAG
+527 SFSLAQESAS

-543 RDNRGSVH
+543 RDNK
-551 RSCGQEFSAN
+551 
-561 LLFFGGDVSD
+561 D
-571 NTAWILTRRNSY
+571 NTAWILTRRNGY
-583 SSLLK
+583 SAIQK
-588 SVYHVPVVISDSGMP
+588 SVHHVPVVISDGGLP
-603 ARSSTNTLT
+603 ARSATSTLT

-632 TARAGLSTG
+632 TAKAGLSTG

-646 LLCVMILLMIVV
+646 LLCVMILLLIVV

-695 TQAFDI
+695 TQAFDM
-701 GTLRNPE
+701 GALRNPE
-708 AIEDAKQRR
+708 AVEEGKQRR
-717 DILPEAYYP
+717 DIAPETCYP
-726 PARRPAPPPARD
+726 PVRRPPAARPTRD
-738 NNNGDVRD
+738 RNGDVRD
-746 FINQRIQDND
+746 FIEQKIQDND
-756 GDPTAPPYDS
+756 ADPAAPPYDS
-766 LATYAYEGS
+766 LATYAYEGG

-806 KKLADMYGADDSDRD
+806 KKLADMYGADDSD

>member
-1 MERVCVLVALWAA
+1 MIKYFLHPVDARLERGIGVLL
-14 VAAQLGSPALGLRPP
+14 LFLCGSLFSYGLRAL
-29 RRTAVGH
+29 RRTTG
-36 KGSSGLTGQDANG
+36 GRRGSGLTGQDANG

-74 LQYVGK
+74 MQYVGK
-80 LHSDSDRGDD
+80 LHSDGDRGDG

-97 GDGAGIIFKIDEK
+97 GEGAGTLFKIDEK
-110 SGDIHATKRLDRED
+110 SGDIHATKRLDREE
-124 KAYYVLR
+124 KAYYILH
-131 AKAVNRFTNE
+131 AKAVNQFTNE

-163 TKDPYLAR
+163 TKDPYMAS
-171 VPEMADIGTSV
+171 VPEMSDVGTSV
-182 IQVTAL
+182 IQVTAI

-193 TYGNSAK
+193 TYGNSAR

-226 GMDREVKENYQ
+226 GMDREVKEHYQ

-262 SDINDNPPRFTKTFY
+262 SDVNDNPPRFTKTLY
-277 EFKVP
+277 EFRVP
-282 ESTAVGSAVGVIR
+282 ESNELGSSVGAIR
-295 AVDNDIGE
+295 AMDADIGP
-303 NADMDYKIIGSDGPG
+303 NAEMDYRIIGSDGPG
-318 MFDISTNR
+318 MFDVTTNR
-326 SSQEGVIV
+326 STQEGVI
-334 LKKPLDFEKRPQ
+334 LLRKPLDFEKKRQ
-346 YGLRVQVD
+346 YSLRIQVE
-354 NVHLVPR
+354 NSHINPH
-361 FFSAGSFR
+361 FYSSGPFR
-369 DEASIKITVE
+369 DEATIKIVVE
-379 DVDEPPVFER
+379 DVDEPPLFER
-389 ANYDMEVKEDAA
+389 ASYIMEVKEDAA
-401 PNTIISTVSAS
+401 RNTIVGSVSAS
-412 DPDVKRSPVRYSINR
+412 DPDDKRSPVRYTIDR

-435 DVHATNGSVF
+435 NIHAGNGSVF
-445 LLKEL
+445 TLRDL
-450 DREEN
+450 DREES
-455 AWHNISVIASEFNNH
+455 AWHNISVIATEFNNPRLM
-470 NQNSHV
+470 SRV
-476 LVHIRVTDVNDNAPT
+476 PVYIRVLDVNDNAPT

-527 FFSLAQENAG
+527 TFSLAPEAAG

-543 RDNRGSVH
+543 RDNK
-551 RSCGQEFSAN
+551 
-561 LLFFGGDVSD
+561 D
-571 NTAWILTRRNSY
+571 NTAWILTRRSSYNS
-583 SSLLK
+583 LQK
-588 SVYHVPVVISDSGMP
+588 SVYHVPVVISDGEYPMQ
-603 ARSSTNTLT
+603 SSTSTLT
-612 VRVCT
+612 IRVCT

-623 MKLCNAEAL
+623 MKLCNPEAL
-632 TARAGLSTG
+632 TARVGLSTG

-646 LLCVMILLMIVV
+646 LLCVIILLIIVV

-708 AIEDAKQRR
+708 AIEDSKQRR
-717 DILPEAYYP
+717 DIIPETFYP
-726 PARRPAPPPARD
+726 PVRRPVLPPSRD
-738 NNNGDVRD
+738 NNGDVRD
-746 FINQRIQDND
+746 FINQRLQEND
-756 GDPTAPPYDS
+756 SDPTAPPYDS
-766 LATYAYEGS
+766 LATYAYEGN

-783 SLESATT
+783 SLESVTT
-790 EGEQD
+790 EGDQD

-806 KKLADMYGADDSDRD
+806 KKLADMYGGDDSDRD

>member
-1 MERVCVLVALWAA
+1 KKQKNCLKAYVLMVLWA
-14 VAAQLGSPALGLRPP
+14 VAHLSSPGSGLRAL
-29 RRTAVGH
+29 RRTTGGRR
-36 KGSSGLTGQDANG
+36 GSTGLTGQDANG

-74 LQYVGK
+74 MQYVGK
-80 LHSDSDRGDD
+80 LHSDGDRGDG

-97 GDGAGIIFKIDEK
+97 GEGAGSLFKIDEK
-110 SGDIHATKRLDRED
+110 SGDIHATKRLDREE
-124 KAYYVLR
+124 KAYYILH
-131 AKAVNRFTNE
+131 AKAINRFTNE
-141 ALEGESEFIIKIHD
+141 ALEGQSEFIIKIHD

-163 TKDPYLAR
+163 TKDVYTAR
-171 VPEMADIGTSV
+171 VPEMSDIGTSV
-182 IQVTAL
+182 IQVTAT

-193 TYGNSAK
+193 TYGNSAR

-262 SDINDNPPRFTKTFY
+262 SDVNDNPPRFTKTLY
-277 EFKVP
+277 EFRVP
-282 ESTAVGSAVGVIR
+282 ESVELGGTVGVIR
-295 AVDNDIGE
+295 AMDADIGE
-303 NADMDYKIIGSDGPG
+303 NAEMDYRIIGSDGPG
-318 MFDISTNR
+318 MFDITTNR
-326 SSQEGVIV
+326 STQDGVIV
-334 LKKPLDFEKRPQ
+334 LRKPLDFERKRQ
-346 YGLRVQVD
+346 YSLRVQVE
-354 NVHLVPR
+354 NAHINPR
-361 FFSAGSFR
+361 FFSVGPFR
-369 DEASIKITVE
+369 DEATVKIVVE

-389 ANYDMEVKEDAA
+389 ASYVMEVKEDAA
-401 PNTIISTVSAS
+401 RNTIIGSVSAS
-412 DPDVKRSPVRYSINR
+412 DPDDKNSLVRYTIDR

-435 DVHATNGSVF
+435 NIHAGNGSVYT
-445 LLKEL
+445 LREL

-455 AWHNISVIASEFNNH
+455 AWHNISVLATEFSKYNPR
-470 NQNSHV
+470 QISRV
-476 LVHIRVTDVNDNAPT
+476 PVYIRVLDVNDNAPT

-527 FFSLAQENAG
+527 FFGLAQEAAG

-543 RDNRGSVH
+543 RDNK
-551 RSCGQEFSAN
+551 
-561 LLFFGGDVSD
+561 D

-583 SSLLK
+583 NSLQK
-588 SVYHVPVVISDSGMP
+588 SVYHVPVVISDGEFPMQ
-603 ARSSTNTLT
+603 SSTSTLT

-646 LLCVMILLMIVV
+646 LLCVIILLMIVV

-708 AIEDAKQRR
+708 AIEESKQRR
-717 DILPEAYYP
+717 DIVPETFYP
-726 PARRPAPPPARD
+726 PVRRPVLPPTRD
-738 NNNGDVRD
+738 NNGDVRD
-746 FINQRIQDND
+746 FINQRLVDND
-756 GDPTAPPYDS
+756 SDPTAPPYDS
-766 LATYAYEGS
+766 LATYAYEGN

-783 SLESATT
+783 SLESVTT
-790 EGEQD
+790 EGDQD

-806 KKLADMYGADDSDRD
+806 KKLADMYGGDDSDRD

>member
-1 MERVCVLVALWAA
+1 METVCVLMVLWAA
-14 VAAQLGSPALGLRPP
+14 AAQLGSPAAGLRPP
-29 RRTAVGH
+29 RRTTLGH

-74 LQYVGK
+74 MQYVGK
-80 LHSDSDRGDD
+80 LHSDSDREDG

-97 GDGAGIIFKIDEK
+97 GEGAGTLFKIDEK
-110 SGDIHATKRLDRED
+110 SGDIHATKRLDREE

-171 VPEMADIGTSV
+171 VPEMADIGTPV

-212 SVDPETGLIKTALP
+212 SVDPETGVIKTALP
-226 GMDREVKENYQ
+226 GMDREVKEKYL

-262 SDINDNPPRFTKTFY
+262 SDVNDNPPRFTKTLY

-282 ESTAVGSAVGVIR
+282 ESTALGSAVGAIR
-295 AVDNDIGE
+295 AVDSDIEE
-303 NADMDYKIIGSDGPG
+303 NAEMDYRIIGSDGPG

-326 SSQEGVIV
+326 STQEGIIV
-334 LKKPLDFEKRPQ
+334 LRKPLDFERKRQ
-346 YGLRVQVD
+346 YSLRVQVE
-354 NVHLVPR
+354 NVHVSPR
-361 FFSAGSFR
+361 FFSAGPFR

-379 DVDEPPVFER
+379 DVDEPPMFER
-389 ANYDMEVKEDAA
+389 ASYVMEVKEDAT
-401 PNTIISTVSAS
+401 PNTIIGSVSAS
-412 DPDVKRSPVRYSINR
+412 DPDIKRSPVRYSIDR

-435 DVHATNGSVF
+435 DVHAVNGSVF
-445 LLKEL
+445 LLREL

-455 AWHNISVIASEFNNH
+455 AWHNISVIASEFNNLR
-470 NQNSHV
+470 QISRV
-476 LVHIRVTDVNDNAPT
+476 PVHIRVLDINDNAPT

-527 FFSLAQENAG
+527 FFSLAQEAAG

-543 RDNRGSVH
+543 RDNR
-551 RSCGQEFSAN
+551 
-561 LLFFGGDVSD
+561 D

-588 SVYHVPVVISDSGMP
+588 SVYHVPVVISDGGMP
-603 ARSSTNTLT
+603 VRSSTNTLT

-632 TARAGLSTG
+632 TAKAGLSTG

-726 PARRPAPPPARD
+726 TARRPAPPSARD
-738 NNNGDVRD
+738 NNGDVRD

-756 GDPTAPPYDS
+756 SDPTAPPYDS

-783 SLESATT
+783 SLGSATT
-790 EGEQD
+790 EGEHD

-806 KKLADMYGADDSDRD
+806 KKLADMYGADDSDGD